1 MTAPRA
7 VLAQGGVTPVMVAIL
22 HPSPMGSTQVNPALG
37 TAFAPFLARKIM
49 PFLDARFPAFLLSA
63 GAPDFHYNPAA
74 RKARA
79 QRVCRFKAD
88 FPRFNSSVATRGL
101 DRIGNCFSTHVTNSS
116 AWTRER

>member
-7 VLAQGGVTPVMVAIL
+7 VLAQGGVTPVMIAIL

-79 QRVCRFKAD
+79 HRVCRFKAD

-101 DRIGNCFSTHVTNSS
+101 EKRGLPVVLPVPFCSNCAGRH
-116 AWTRER
+116 